1 MMDSKTSVSGQAARV
16 LAIGLLVFALSW
28 ISLRLSISWQ
38 RLPPIWLPN
47 ALTVTFLLKSR
58 LREWPALLMG
68 AFLGNVAAAVSLGDP
83 LGAAL
88 GMVGSN
94 VVESALCA
102 GGAMRILGGRVD
114 LARARDIMVFTA
126 IAIGAALCGATFG
139 SSWLGLSN
147 HLPPLTNWLLW
158 AMADALGL
166 IILTP
171 LLCAMHLDEARKPF
185 DRARIWRFARVIGA
199 LAVGVGLAA
208 VTPSHSLPLIAP
220 PLLVF
225 ATLELEF
232 LGAALG
238 TLAVAVAFTVFVANG
253 WSPLVVAGHSLPFQV
268 LGVQAFLLGTSL
280 VTLPVAATL
289 QRRRGLEQ
297 ELRASR
303 DALVEANRQARMAE
317 KLAGIGYWRFMPGGD
332 RFHWSEEMYRI
343 YGRDP
348 ALGPPTYLESAAM
361 VHRDDVTELERHR
374 NSFGDREAPA
384 LSVRIVRPGG
394 EVRHVIVR
402 SMVERDNSG
411 QIVARFGTC
420 SDVTEL
426 KEAEAAARS
435 SEARYRFLAEN
446 APDMISRTSL
456 TGEPIY
462 VSPGSLRVL
471 GYTPEEMKSQSA
483 LKMVHPDH
491 AERVLNS
498 ILWLISSRTSRL
510 PEPLR
515 YRVRHKDGHW
525 IWIETNPILVFDEAG
540 EPIEF
545 IDVVRDVTQT
555 KTFEAELDEARVKA
569 EAAAAAKSAFLAN
582 MSHEL
587 RTPLTSIIGF
597 SRLLGERP
605 ELAEDSRRYA
615 RRILDASGALL
626 SVINDV
632 LDFSKLE
639 AGQAQLEIQP
649 LSVARLVDETTG
661 IVAIQAAAKGLTLKT
676 ELDART
682 PELIGGDVG
691 RLRQVLLN
699 FLSNAV
705 KFTQEG
711 GVTVTTRWRGGPRS
725 GKLKVT
731 VADTGDGIAPDK
743 LERLFERFS
752 QTEVSISRTHGGT
765 GLGLAIC
772 KATVELMGGKVGVET
787 KPGKGSSFWFEISAR
802 AAKPVTA
809 PEEAEGASE
818 LPPLNVLMVDDTAV
832 NRELVKLMLEPL
844 GCRIEEATGGADG
857 VQAAM
862 TRSFDLILMDVRMPG
877 VDGLEAT
884 KLIRAVS
891 PLNRKTPILALT
903 ADVQPENVLACRGAG
918 MDDLIAKPISPAE
931 LLAKLAH
938 WSAVGRDED
947 RAAASA

>member
-1 MMDSKTSVSGQAARV
+1 MDSKASISGQATRV
-16 LAIGLLVFALSW
+16 LAIGLLAFVLSW

-47 ALTVTFLLKSR
+47 AVTVTFLLKSR
-58 LREWPALLMG
+58 IREWPALLMG
-68 AFLGNVAAAVSLGDP
+68 AVLGNIAAGISIGDP
-83 LGAAL
+83 LGAVL
-88 GMVGSN
+88 GMAGCN
-94 VVESALCA
+94 ALEASICA
-102 GGAMRILGGRVD
+102 GAAVRILGGHVD
-114 LARARDIMVFTA
+114 LTRTRDIMAFTLISVVA
-126 IAIGAALCGATFG
+126 SICGATFG
-139 SSWLGLSN
+139 SSWLSLSN
-147 HLPPLTNWLLW
+147 HMPGLTNWLLW
-158 AMADALGL
+158 SVADALGL

-171 LLCAMHLDEARKPF
+171 LLCAVHLDEARRPL
-185 DRARIWRFARVIGA
+185 DRAQAWRLARVA
-199 LAVGVGLAA
+199 LVLAAGIGLAA
-208 VTPSHSLPLIAP
+208 VMPTHSLPLVAP

-238 TLAVAVAFTVFVANG
+238 TLAIAVAFTVFVANG
-253 WSPLVVAGHSLPFQV
+253 LSPLVVADHSLTFQV
-268 LGVQAFLLGTSL
+268 LGVQTFLLGTSL

-289 QRRRGLEQ
+289 QRRRALERQ
-297 ELRASR
+297 LRASR

-317 KLAGIGYWRFMPGGD
+317 KLAGIGYWRFTLGND
-332 RFHWSEEMYRI
+332 RFVWSEEIYRI

-348 ALGPPTYLESAAM
+348 ALGPPTYAESAAM
-361 VHRDDVTELERHR
+361 VHPEDVAALERHR
-374 NSFGDREAPA
+374 LAFGDREAPA

-402 SMVERDNSG
+402 SMVERDNAG

-435 SEARYRFLAEN
+435 SEMRYRFLAEN
-446 APDMISRTSL
+446 APDMISRTTL
-456 TGEPIY
+456 TGEPLY

-471 GYTPEEMKSQSA
+471 GYSPEEMTSQSA
-483 LKMVHPDH
+483 PDMVHPDDV
-491 AERVLNS
+491 ERVMGA
-498 ILWLISSRTSRL
+498 ILGLISSRSKRL
-510 PEPLR
+510 PEPLC
-515 YRVRHKDGHW
+515 YRARRKDGRW
-525 IWIETNPILVFDEAG
+525 IWIEANPTLVFGETG

-555 KTFEAELDEARVKA
+555 KAFEAELEQARVKA

-605 ELAEDSRRYA
+605 DLAEESRRYA

-626 SVINDV
+626 AVINDV

-639 AGQAQLEIQP
+639 AGQAELEIQP
-649 LSVARLVDETTG
+649 LSVPTLVEETTG
-661 IVAIQAAAKGLTLKT
+661 IVAIQAAAKGLELKT
-676 ELDART
+676 ELDPKT
-682 PELIGGDVG
+682 PEPVGGDVA
-691 RLRQVLLN
+691 RIRQVLLN

-705 KFTQEG
+705 KFTDEG
-711 GVTVTTRWRGGPRS
+711 SITVRTRWRGGARS
-725 GKLKVT
+725 GRLRIAVT
-731 VADTGDGIAPDK
+731 DTGAGIAPEK

-752 QTEVSISRTHGGT
+752 QTEVSISRTHGGS

-772 KATVELMGGKVGVET
+772 KATVELMGGKVGVDT
-787 KPGKGSSFWFEISAR
+787 KPGKGSSFWFEIPVR
-802 AAKPVTA
+802 AAEQAAA
-809 PEEAEGASE
+809 PDEGEAVSE
-818 LPPLNVLMVDDTAV
+818 LPALNVLMVDDTAV

-844 GCRIEEATGGADG
+844 GCRIEEAAGGADG

-862 TRSFDLILMDVRMPG
+862 TKAFDLILMDVRMPG

-891 PLNRKTPILALT
+891 ALNRRTPILALT
-903 ADVQPENVLACRGAG
+903 ADVQPENALACKGAG
-918 MDDLIAKPISPAE
+918 MDDLIAKPIVPGE
-931 LLAKLAH
+931 LLSKLAH
-938 WSAVGRDED
+938 WAASGRDEGKS
-947 RAAASA
+947 AAAG